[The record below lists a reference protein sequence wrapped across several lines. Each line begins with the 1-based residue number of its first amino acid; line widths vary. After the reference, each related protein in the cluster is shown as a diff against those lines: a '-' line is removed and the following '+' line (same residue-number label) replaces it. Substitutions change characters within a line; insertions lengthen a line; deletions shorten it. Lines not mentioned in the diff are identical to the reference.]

1 MVSFAEA
8 LQALLRRPDG
18 ERIQVMYVKLK
29 NGKILVFLGAPV
41 SEEDFDQ
48 IDDIMIGECVPAALV
63 GIAARFGAP
72 TTAQ

>member
-41 SEEDFDQ
+41 AEEDFDQ
-48 IDDIMIGECVPAALV
+48 IDDIVLGECVSPAMIGL
-63 GIAARFGAP
+63 AAVYGTP
-72 TTAQ
+72 TREQ